1 MKLLIIDRKSRISLS
16 LIKYFRKNFYTYVKN
31 YKEIENKKSIFFNK
45 FDYIINC
52 SSNKSYI
59 EKKYKSKNDYD
70 YQIAKKIISS
80 EVKQIFLSSRKIY
93 LAKNNIKE
101 TDKKKPLC
109 NYSKNKLL
117 TEKRLIDILKDRVL
131 ILRISNL
138 IGYDKILS
146 KRKLHKTF
154 IDVFFENIQKGYILK
169 NKELYK
175 DFISAKKFTKIIEKL
190 ILKNASGIF
199 NVSARKKIYLDNI
212 IRWLNYHNP
221 KKVKVIDNKLIKKN
235 KVCFYLNNKKLLNF
249 TKIKISL
256 SELENECK
264 KISKTYFKYRY

>member
-1 MKLLIIDRKSRISLS
+1 MKILVIGKKSRISLS
-16 LIKYFRKNFYTYVKN
+16 LIKYFRKNFSLYVKN
-31 YKEIENKKSIFFNK
+31 YKEIKKKKSIFFNK
-45 FDYIINC
+45 FNYIINC

-59 EKKYKSKNDYD
+59 KKRYKLENDYD
-70 YQIAKKIISS
+70 YQIAKKIINL

-117 TEKRLIDILKDRVL
+117 TEKKLIEILKDRVL

-154 IDVFFENIQKGYILK
+154 IDIFFENIQKGYILK

-175 DFISAKKFTKIIEKL
+175 DFISAKKFTKYIEKL
-190 ILKNASGIF
+190 ILKKATGIF
-199 NVSARKKIYLDNI
+199 NISAGKKIYLDDVV
-212 IRWLNYHNP
+212 RWLNYYNP
-221 KKVKVIDNKLIKKN
+221 KKVRVIKNKLIKKN
-235 KVCFYLNNKKLLNF
+235 KVCFYLNNQKLLNF

-264 KISKTYFKYRY
+264 KISKMYFK

>member
-1 MKLLIIDRKSRISLS
+1 MKILIIGRKSRISLS

-154 IDVFFENIQKGYILK
+154 IDIFFENIQKGYILK

-199 NVSARKKIYLDNI
+199 NVSAGKKIYLDNI

-221 KKVKVIDNKLIKKN
+221 KKVKVIDNKLTKRN

>member
-1 MKLLIIDRKSRISLS
+1 MKILVIGRKSRISLS
-16 LIKYFRKNFYTYVKN
+16 LIKYFRKNFSTYVKN

-59 EKKYKSKNDYD
+59 EKKYKLKNDYD
-70 YQIAKKIISS
+70 YQIAKKIINS
-80 EVKQIFLSSRKIY
+80 EVKQIFLSSRKVY
-93 LAKNNIKE
+93 FMKNNIKE

-109 NYSKNKLL
+109 NYSKNKLS
-117 TEKRLIDILKDRVL
+117 TEKKLIQILKSRVL

-154 IDVFFENIQKGYILK
+154 IDIFFENIKKGYILK

-175 DFISAKKFTKIIEKL
+175 DFISAKKFTKFIEKL
-190 ILKNASGIF
+190 ILNKASGIF
-199 NVSARKKIYLDNI
+199 NVAAGKKIYLDDV

-221 KKVKVIDNKLIKKN
+221 KKVKVIDNKLIEKN
-235 KVCFYLNNKKLLNF
+235 KVCFYLNNQKLLNF

-264 KISKTYFKYRY
+264 KISKMYFK